1 MAVSSIKEKLGKLLV
16 NIGIKKIEQFG
27 YDQLKQLQN
36 SKKPFCF
43 QYSDKHYSIGDFDIR
58 IQQDNTARVY
68 KDSKFLHHFQNRQVA
83 IYYCAYEKLYKFSS
97 SDTLLQVD
105 TELALARAE
114 YDILY
119 FKLNNKKSNSV
130 SNRDIILA
138 KFQEAYARLK
148 KAESEFKK
156 TMLTHKYS
164 KIWDTIL

>member
-16 NIGIKKIEQFG
+16 NIGIRRIEQFSLN
-27 YDQLKQLQN
+27 QLTQLQN

-43 QYSDKHYSIGDFDIR
+43 QYSDKHYGIGDFDIR
-58 IQQDNTARVY
+58 IQADNTARVY

-97 SDTLLQVD
+97 SDRLLKVD
-105 TELALARAE
+105 TELSLARAD

-119 FKLNNKKSNSV
+119 FRLKNKQLNSNPNS
-130 SNRDIILA
+130 DILLA
-138 KFQEAYARLK
+138 KFQEAFTRLK
-148 KAESEFKK
+148 KAQSEFKK
-156 TMLTHKYS
+156 TMLMHKYN